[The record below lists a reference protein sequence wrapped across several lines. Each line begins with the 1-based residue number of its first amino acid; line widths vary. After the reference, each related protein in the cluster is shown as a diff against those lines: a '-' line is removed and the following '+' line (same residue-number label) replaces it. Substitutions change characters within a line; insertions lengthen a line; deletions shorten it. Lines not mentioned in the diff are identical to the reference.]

1 MNFFIAMIVPTII
14 TIVIFSGLIE
24 NKKVY
29 DIFCDGAKDG
39 IKVTLKMFPTLIGIF
54 LAINILNSSG
64 FLNFIV
70 GKIVKITST
79 INIPAEIVPLSIIRS
94 ISGSASIAMGT
105 DLMSKYGVDSKI
117 GMMAGAI
124 MGSSETTLYVT
135 SIYLSQIKCKKS
147 KKILIPALI
156 ADFASV
162 ATAILLLK

>member
-1 MNFFIAMIVPTII
+1 MN
-14 TIVIFSGLIE
+14 GLIE

-29 DIFCDGAKDG
+29 DIFCDGAKEG

-64 FLNFIV
+64 FLNFVVSKLI
-70 GKIVKITST
+70 KFTS
-79 INIPAEIVPLSIIRS
+79 ILKIPAEIVPISIIRS

-105 DLMSKYGVDSKI
+105 DIMNKYGVDSKI
-117 GMMAGAI
+117 GMIAGAI

-135 SIYLSQIKCKKS
+135 SIYLGSIKCKKS

-162 ATAILLLK
+162 ATAIFLLK

>member
-1 MNFFIAMIVPTII
+1 MN
-14 TIVIFSGLIE
+14 GLIE

-29 DIFCDGAKDG
+29 DIFCDGAKEG

-64 FLNFIV
+64 FLNFVVSKLI
-70 GKIVKITST
+70 KFTS
-79 INIPAEIVPLSIIRS
+79 ILKIPAEIVPLSIIRS

-105 DLMSKYGVDSKI
+105 DIMNKYGVDSKI
-117 GMMAGAI
+117 GMIAGAI

-135 SIYLSQIKCKKS
+135 SIYLGSIKCKKS

-162 ATAILLLK
+162 ATAIFLLK

>member
-1 MNFFIAMIVPTII
+1 MN
-14 TIVIFSGLIE
+14 GLIE

-29 DIFCDGAKDG
+29 DIFCDGAKEG
-39 IKVTLKMFPTLIGIF
+39 VRVTLKMFPTLIGIF

-70 GKIVKITST
+70 GKLIKFTT
-79 INIPAEIVPLSIIRS
+79 IFKIPAEIVPLSIIRS

-105 DLMSKYGVDSKI
+105 DIMNKYGVDSKI
-117 GMMAGAI
+117 GMIAGTI

-135 SIYLSQIKCKKS
+135 SIYLGSVKCKKS

-162 ATAILLLK
+162 VTAIFLLK